1 MSFPTN
7 HLTTGDENPFI
18 PSLLAP
24 INYATDIQI
33 AVAFVRLT
41 GLRLVEQAL
50 FDALDRKANVKI
62 LTGDYLDFTD
72 PVALRQLMLMQEK
85 GAEIRVFESFGGRSF
100 HMKTYIFTHQRN
112 DGADGCAFVGSS
124 NLTSIALKTGLEWN
138 LRIDKAENE
147 ERFTKIEE
155 EYSSLFMHLSS
166 KPLTHQ
172 WIDDYSSRQPARTNV
187 VVSEAG
193 ADELEPA
200 PEPNDIQEQALAA
213 LAASR
218 AEGYRRGLVVMA
230 TGLGKTW
237 LAAFDSQQMK
247 ASRIL
252 FVAHREEILTQAE
265 ATFVRICPNAK
276 VGSYNGNEHELNV
289 DMLFA
294 SIQTLGKSRHLERFS
309 ADYFDYI
316 IVDEFH
322 HAAAST
328 YQRLLQHFSPRFLVG
343 LTATPDRTDQS
354 DILSFCDDNLV
365 FQSDLFAGIE
375 SGLLCPFEYRGIA
388 DVVDYTEVSWR
399 NGKFDPNQLY
409 NQLATQARAK
419 HNFMEWREHRQ
430 SRTLAF
436 CISKKHAD
444 FMADYFVRQ
453 GVKAVSVHSDSDTRR
468 NDALTQLEQ
477 GAIEI
482 VFSVDLFN
490 EGVDLPSIDTVLMLR
505 PTESK
510 IVFLQQLG
518 RGLRSSEATKK
529 EKLMVLDF
537 IGNHVSFFKK
547 PEALLEIGVTSKARN
562 EFIQG
567 LEQDSLELPAGCFIN
582 YDLESIDFMKKLI
595 GTRMDSQT
603 EIYRELKNNLMRR
616 PTLVEF
622 YRAAGSVA
630 TIRQSFGHWFNLVK
644 DENDLDSIE
653 SILVDTHEK
662 FFKELEKTSLTKS
675 FKIVLMEAYLELNGF
690 SKPPTTIAL
699 ANKSFEVFQR
709 RRTLLSDL
717 PDEYINLSELLD
729 EYQGPWHSYW
739 KKNPINA
746 WIGSDYF
753 GNEDDRFV
761 FHQEI
766 QDQQV
771 EIFNQLVW
779 EIVNYRFAQY
789 ESRPASDSA
798 LNVKPID
805 KAVPVRPAIPFFK
818 DLKIACGHFS
828 ESSHSDELIEHLVLP
843 ERYGNLNP
851 ARSFI
856 AQAKGNSMDGGRTP
870 ITDGDYLLCE
880 VISSTSAGSLNGSI
894 VVIER
899 QDISGNDQFLLR
911 RINKVAEGQYEL
923 IAQNS
928 DYEKITVDESMGPR
942 ARFKDVVSVGD
953 LMLHQSFLREVIP
966 PLFGMEFNTGLWQ
979 SGHIRP
985 KGHQDQYLFVTL
997 NKQGRPKDHQYH
1009 DYFIDESTFH
1019 WQSQDKTAAK
1029 SAKGNAIVNHLADG
1043 SSVHLFVRKD
1053 KLERGKGAP
1062 FYYCGTVTY
1071 QQHKGEKPMSVTWKL
1086 DSPLSLELF
1095 GSFS

>member
-1 MSFPTN
+1 MPFPTN

-18 PSLLAP
+18 PSLLAA
-24 INYATDIQI
+24 INYATDIRI

-50 FDALDRKANVKI
+50 FDALARKANVKI

-100 HMKTYIFTHQRN
+100 HMKTYIFTHRQDN
-112 DGADGCAFVGSS
+112 VEEGCAFVGSS
-124 NLTSIALKTGLEWN
+124 NLTSIALRTGLEWN
-138 LRIDKAENE
+138 LRVDKSENE
-147 ERFTKIEE
+147 ARFTRIEE
-155 EYSSLFMHLSS
+155 EYNSLFMHSS
-166 KPLTHQ
+166 CKPLTHQ
-172 WIDDYSSRQPARTNV
+172 WIDDYSQRQPERSDV
-187 VVSEAG
+187 VISEAG
-193 ADELEPA
+193 ADELERA

-213 LAASR
+213 LTASR

-247 ASRIL
+247 ARRIL

-265 ATFVRICPNAK
+265 ATFVRICPNAR

-294 SIQTLGKSRHLERFS
+294 SVQTLGKSRHLENFS
-309 ADYFDYI
+309 EDFFDYI

-328 YQRLLQHFSPRFLVG
+328 YQRLLQHFSPKFLLG

-419 HNFMEWREHRQ
+419 HSFTEWQEHRQ

-444 FMADYFVRQ
+444 FMADYFVGH
-453 GVKAVSVHSDSDTRR
+453 GVKAVSVHSDSETKR

-477 GAIEI
+477 GEIEI

-518 RGLRSSEATKK
+518 RGLRISKATKK
-529 EKLMVLDF
+529 ERLIVLDF

-547 PEALLEIGVTSKARN
+547 PEALLEIGVTNKARS
-562 EFIQG
+562 EFIQD
-567 LEQDSLELPAGCFIN
+567 LEQGNLELPEGCFIN
-582 YDLESIDFMKKLI
+582 YDLESIDFMKKLTE
-595 GTRMDSQT
+595 TRIDSQQ
-603 EIYRELKNNLMRR
+603 EIYRELKNSLMRR

-622 YRAAGSVA
+622 YRAAGSVT
-630 TIRQSFGHWFNLVK
+630 TIRRNFGHWFNLVK
-644 DENDLDSIE
+644 DENDLNIAE
-653 SILVDTHEK
+653 SVVVDTHEK
-662 FFKELEKTSLTKS
+662 FFEELEKTNLTKS
-675 FKIVLMEAYLELNGF
+675 FKIVLMEAYLELDGF
-690 SKPPTTIAL
+690 SDPPTTIAL

-717 PDEYINLSELLD
+717 PDEFVNLSELPD
-729 EYQGPWHSYW
+729 EHQGHWHSYW
-739 KKNPINA
+739 KRNPISA
-746 WIGSDYF
+746 WIGGAYF
-753 GNEDDRFV
+753 SIEDNRFI
-761 FHQEI
+761 FRKDIQGQE
-766 QDQQV
+766 V
-771 EIFNQLVW
+771 GIFNQLVW

-789 ESRPASDSA
+789 ESRLASNSA
-798 LNVKPID
+798 LDVTPIERTD
-805 KAVPVRPAIPFFK
+805 SSRLAIPFFT
-818 DLKIACGHFS
+818 DLKIACGHFA
-828 ESSHSDELIEHLVLP
+828 ESSHADERIEHRVLP

-856 AQAKGNSMDGGRTP
+856 AQAKGNSMDGGKTP
-870 ITDGDYLLCE
+870 IADGDYLLCE
-880 VISSTSAGSLNGSI
+880 VISSESAGSLNGSI
-894 VVIER
+894 AVIER
-899 QDISGNDQFLLR
+899 QDFTGDDQFLLR
-911 RINKVAEGQYEL
+911 RVNRLDEDLYEL
-923 IAQNS
+923 IAQNP
-928 DYEKITVDESMGPR
+928 DYEKITVDESMIPR
-942 ARFKDVVSVGD
+942 ARFKQVVSASD
-953 LMLHQSFLREVIP
+953 LILHQSFLREDIP

-985 KGHQDQYLFVTL
+985 KGHQDQYLFVTI

-1019 WQSQDKTAAK
+1019 WQSQDKTGAK
-1029 SAKGNAIVNHLADG
+1029 SAKGKAIVNHLADG
-1043 SSVHLFVRKD
+1043 SSVHLFVRRD

-1062 FYYCGTVTY
+1062 FYYCGTMTY
-1071 QQHKGEKPMSVTWKL
+1071 QQHEGERPMSVTWKL
-1086 DSPLSLELF
+1086 DSPLSLVLF
-1095 GSFS
+1095 GYFR